1 MAQFQFSLFDHKVN
15 VYGQRKWFSCC
26 FPFLRHLMAHRAKE
40 KKSETRCTI
49 GPRPMFLSRHLV
61 AQGKI
66 SRHIPLSVLDRF
78 FFFYA
83 TPWHRA
89 EVLDALLNRSSTD
102 CFLIPPRGTE
112 QQSSTHC
119 SNGPRHQVARQT
131 KPNTTVRLKWTL
143 IETSRPTPLSRD
155 KHEKVQ
161 TTQIISS
168 VLNQNQKQLPNIW
181 QPPIHKDKE
190 RKKTKRV
197 QQQKT

>member
-1 MAQFQFSLFDHKVN
+1 MIFLLLSILTPPHGTLSEREKIRNSLHNRSSTDVPFTPPRGT
-15 VYGQRKWFSCC
+15 GQNIS
-26 FPFLRHLMAHRAKE
+26 PHPSL
-40 KKSETRCTI
+40 
-49 GPRPMFLSRHLV
+49 GPRP
-61 AQGKI
+61 I
-66 SRHIPLSVLDRF
+66 

-143 IETSRPTPLSRD
+143 IETSRLTPLSRD

-181 QPPIHKDKE
+181 QPPIHKDKQ

-197 QQQKT
+197 QKQKT